1 MLTQPLPPRAVK
13 SLLLKQL
20 AEAAGGASFFGF
32 IPDGSMNATVFNCA
46 LANLHTTCAAD
57 TSLRLRLPGHAALR
71 LVGGYGA
78 EGSADALTARPG
90 ALQLGAPRHFL
101 IENLPADGAA
111 ALEVELSY
119 RAPGTPAGA
128 RIVVALPAAAPRP
141 LDAAAC
147 VTARLRLSGAAAA
160 AAALRVARLDLEA
173 ARRAVLDAAAPMM
186 AMPPADAPPVL
197 GDLLGEVAGAL
208 ASPDAFNR
216 WGEHFLRF
224 VDAASLFEARFN
236 FKDPG
241 GLAFGGAMFNDKLAA
256 LDAAFAQLPP
266 PTPSLLPPALGVPAP
281 GGGQRQQQQQSG
293 IPIFTATV
301 FAEQFN
307 NSRGGCFAMHCAVA
321 LPGGASTTVGALRPG
336 DVVATGLDGKGS
348 ARIACLVDFQGPIKV
363 VTLPNGGPTLTPW
376 HPVRPRGSPTWQFP
390 ARLAGPG
397 CAVAMAPCVR
407 SFVLEAGASN
417 VLIDGMPACTLG
429 HGLEDDDVIRH
440 AFYGTRRVLDDL
452 ARFPGWAQGHVTLT
466 HADEVHS
473 DDGLIIAYRPAAA
486 AVDEVHQ
493 HMEAQAPLALAA

>member
-1 MLTQPLPPRAVK
+1 
-13 SLLLKQL
+13 
-20 AEAAGGASFFGF
+20 
-32 IPDGSMNATVFNCA
+32 MNATVFNCA

-57 TSLRLRLPGHAALR
+57 VSLRLRLPGHAGLR

-78 EGSADALTARPG
+78 EASADSLTARPG

-101 IENLPADGAA
+101 VDNLPASAA
-111 ALEVELSY
+111 AGLEVVLSY
-119 RAPGTPAGA
+119 RAPGTPADA
-128 RIVVALPAAAPRP
+128 RIVVALPPAAPRP

-147 VTARLRLSGAAAA
+147 AAARLRLSGPAAVS
-160 AAALRVARLDLEA
+160 AALRVARLDLEA

-241 GLAFGGAMFNDKLAA
+241 GLAFGGAPFNDKLAA

-281 GGGQRQQQQQSG
+281 GGGPRQQQQTG

-301 FAEQFN
+301 FAETFN
-307 NSRGGCFAMHCAVA
+307 NARGGCFAMHCAVA
-321 LPGGASTTVGALRPG
+321 LPGGGSTTVGALRPG
-336 DVVATGLDGKGS
+336 DVVATGLDGSGS
-348 ARIACLVDFQGPIKV
+348 AGIACLVDFQGPIKV
-363 VTLPNGGPTLTPW
+363 VTLPHGGPTLTPW

-390 ARLAGPG
+390 ARLADPS

-417 VLIDGMPACTLG
+417 VIVDGMPACTLG

-440 AFYGTRRVLDDL
+440 AFYGTQRVLDDL
-452 ARFPGWAQGHVTLT
+452 ARFPGWAQGHVALT
-466 HADEVHS
+466 HADEVYS
-473 DDGLIIAYRPAAA
+473 DEGLILAYRPATAA
-486 AVDEVHQ
+486 AAQ
-493 HMEAQAPLALAA
+493 QQRLEAQAPLALAA